1 MVSKHFTVS
10 NAQGFHM
17 RPATT
22 FANTMA
28 KYGCKVTIKHNGADV
43 DGKSLMHNQFTGESC
58 SHCYIEPIAEPPLTS
73 IIQSQRTLDGSSQ
86 IAIGILQ

>member
-28 KYGCKVTIKHNGADV
+28 KYG
-43 DGKSLMHNQFTGESC
+43 
-58 SHCYIEPIAEPPLTS
+58 
-73 IIQSQRTLDGSSQ
+73 
-86 IAIGILQ
+86 

>member
-43 DGKSLMHNQFTGESC
+43 DGKSLMHIMAACIKFGAELEIQCEGPDEEAALAKAVELVESGLGD
-58 SHCYIEPIAEPPLTS
+58 AE
-73 IIQSQRTLDGSSQ
+73 
-86 IAIGILQ
+86 